1 MSISATL
8 SSALNRLPDLV
19 AIQVPEPSNL
29 ALFAMGIVG
38 VMLGRRVARK
48 PKNADQANS
57 QD

>member
-19 AIQVPEPSNL
+19 AIQAPEPSNF
-29 ALFAMGIVG
+29 ALFSLGVVG